1 MVGIAQLV
9 ERRVVV
15 ADVAGSS
22 PVTHPDGKAPW
33 ILRNLDPRGF
43 SHVRTEVVPCRGV
56 PTPRWSRTEVV
67 ASGVRCSSPVTVC
80 ALTSTCEQVCAAN
93 VDLVRSVA
101 CREPVTTIP

>member
-56 PTPRWSRTEVV
+56 PTPMCSRTEVV
-67 ASGVRCSSPVTVC
+67 ASGDPMFQSCHRLCPVEHLWAWC
-80 ALTSTCEQVCAAN
+80 ARLTSISF
-93 VDLVRSVA
+93 DRSPDES
-101 CREPVTTIP
+101 R